1 MKKKKL
7 APLIL
12 LTSFILLVTIGDSLY
27 YKNRLY
33 PGIYVHQIPLGGATL
48 LDVADILADV
58 EITFTA
64 SANRSAAYRLIT
76 LGIKPEAEQIFNT
89 AYRAGRNN
97 HPPLSYF
104 ERFQL
109 YRNGIH
115 LPLFYNGQTI
125 EPSQVA
131 SALASEFNRE
141 PADATYRISSDGRQL
156 IVIPEAAGFRM
167 NQDELTSALTILLK
181 QPQKE
186 LLLPVPGA
194 TVPPAV
200 TAEML
205 RGRGIREPIGTFT
218 TTFDGYAKDRV
229 HNIKLA
235 VSQLNNLQIAPGETF
250 SMNQILGDS
259 TPEKGY
265 RKAPII
271 VGTELVAGY
280 GGGLCQISTTLYN
293 AALLADLDIVERHNH
308 NMAVPYVFPGRD
320 ATISYGSR
328 DLKFKNSTGHYLLMY
343 ATVTENELTFRL
355 FGTPS
360 GDRVVIEPD
369 IVSTKPFPIKQV
381 NDSTLPTG
389 TEVITDGEP
398 GYLVAVWKSVYRGDE
413 LTSREQISLDSYE
426 PFPAV
431 IRQGTGPLPKGG

>member
-7 APLIL
+7 APFIL
-12 LTSFILLVTIGDSLY
+12 LTSFILLVIVGDSLY

-33 PGIYVHQIPLGGATL
+33 PGIYVHQIPLGGASL
-48 LDVADILADV
+48 LDVADILTDV

-64 SANRSAAYRLIT
+64 SGNRSAAYRLRT
-76 LGIKPEAEQIFNT
+76 LGIVPDAEQIFNT

-97 HPPLSYF
+97 RPPLSYF

-115 LPLFYNGQTI
+115 LPLYDNEQTI
-125 EPSQVA
+125 KPSKVVSAIA
-131 SALASEFNRE
+131 SDFNRE
-141 PADATYRISSDGRQL
+141 PADAAYRISTDGRQL
-156 IVIPEAAGFRM
+156 TVIPEAAGFRM
-167 NQDELTSALTILLK
+167 NHDALISHLTLLLK

-186 LLLPVPGA
+186 LLLPVPGT

-200 TAEML
+200 TAKML
-205 RGRGIREPIGTFT
+205 RKRGIQEPIGTFT
-218 TTFDGYAKDRV
+218 TSFDGYAEDRV
-229 HNIKLA
+229 HNLKLA
-235 VSQLNNLQIAPGETF
+235 VSELNNLQIAPGETF
-250 SMNQILGDS
+250 SINQTLGDS

-293 AALLADLDIVERHNH
+293 AALLAGLDIVERHNH
-308 NMAVPYVFPGRD
+308 NMAIPYVFPGRD

-328 DLKFKNSTGHYLLMY
+328 DLKFKNNTGHYLLMY

-360 GDRVVIEPD
+360 GDRVVIEPE
-369 IVSTKPFPIKQV
+369 IVSTRPFPIKQV

-389 TEVITDGEP
+389 SEVITDGEP
-398 GYLVAVWKSVYRGDE
+398 GYLVAVWKSVYRGDK
-413 LTSREQISLDSYE
+413 LISREQISLDSYE

-431 IRQGTGPLPKGG
+431 VRQGTGPLPKGG